1 MKRPGPHIYLFGN
14 PVSTFL
20 LAIAAIYLGYEWWIG
35 AASPVAAIVAVVAAA
50 IASKANERLEAY
62 NAWKREWQ
70 VMSGEAPTAGRLLIP
85 YRALRIVLGVTVWSL
100 FAYVALD
107 PGPRRDV
114 QIAAALFW
122 LATALLIAGGIYRLV
137 KRRSGARTKTTRDVP
152 VTICL
157 QVPHT
162 SASVAYAYAQLPY
175 YCHGL
180 LPKPCQLSQ

>member
-20 LAIAAIYLGYEWWIG
+20 LAIAAIILGYEWWIG
-35 AASPVAAIVAVVAAA
+35 AASPVAAIVAVIAAA
-50 IASKANERLEAY
+50 FASKANERLEAY

-70 VMSGEAPTAGRLLIP
+70 AMSGEAPTAGRLLIP
-85 YRALRIVLGVTVWSL
+85 YRALRIVLGLAVWSL

-107 PGPRRDV
+107 PGPRQDV

-122 LATALLIAGGIYRLV
+122 LATALLIAGGIYRLI
-137 KRRSGARTKTTRDVP
+137 KRSRSRPKSARDVP

-157 QVPHT
+157 PVPRQSPAVAHT
-162 SASVAYAYAQLPY
+162 FMVLPG
-175 YCHGL
+175 YCRAL
-180 LPKPCQLSQ
+180 FTSTK

>member
-14 PVSTFL
+14 PVSTFV
-20 LAIAAIYLGYEWWIG
+20 LAVAAIYLGYEWWIG
-35 AASPVAAIVAVVAAA
+35 AASPVAAIAAVIAAA
-50 IASKANERLEAY
+50 FASKANERLEAY
-62 NAWKREWQ
+62 NTWKREWQ

-85 YRALRIVLGVTVWSL
+85 YRALRIVLGLTVWSL

-107 PGPRRDV
+107 PGPRQDV

-137 KRRSGARTKTTRDVP
+137 KRRSRSRPKPARDVP

-157 QVPHT
+157 PVPRQ
-162 SASVAYAYAQLPY
+162 SAA
-175 YCHGL
+175 
-180 LPKPCQLSQ
+180 LSQALAALPEYCRSLLK